1 MYPLLVTAI
10 ASTASNLL
18 ERWSAA
24 AASHKPAPSAAE
36 FHEVLDKVAAS
47 SPSATA
53 SLRAR
58 LLDAPEIHSIL
69 DAADPA
75 KPVAIQVAQDGTVI
89 AHEPGRD
96 PRAIAVSPETAE
108 LARKLATSS

>member
-10 ASTASNLL
+10 ASTASSLL

-24 AASHKPAPSAAE
+24 AAAHKPAPSAAG
-36 FHEVLDKVAAS
+36 FREVLDKVAA
-47 SPSATA
+47 PSQAAPA

-58 LLDAPEIHSIL
+58 LLDAPEIRSIL

-75 KPVAIQVAQDGTVI
+75 KPVAIQVAQDGTVF

-108 LARKLATSS
+108 VARQLAPS